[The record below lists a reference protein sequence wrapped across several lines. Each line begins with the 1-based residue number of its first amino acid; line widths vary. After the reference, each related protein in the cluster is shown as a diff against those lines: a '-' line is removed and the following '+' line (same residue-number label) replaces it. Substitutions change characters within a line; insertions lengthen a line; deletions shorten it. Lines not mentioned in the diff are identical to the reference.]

1 MHDWHWENSEGLPYL
16 RCSLIDA
23 WPHGFFTRSFAP
35 RRPESLAP
43 ILDRSAS
50 VNWVRQVHGNGVLAP
65 DEITVSPED
74 RSPADGV
81 ISVQANQAVWVAS
94 ADCVPALIAD
104 GETGQVAAVHA
115 GWRGT
120 SLRIVPAAIARLQA
134 QGSRLENL
142 RVALGP
148 AIAGEV
154 YQVSTSCAAEVAAS
168 LFPDVEDDET
178 RLEKLAQLPESPLLD
193 DLQVDI
199 VPGAL
204 SDRVRLD
211 VRTINLIQLQQLGL
225 ATEQV
230 AIAPFCTFQDA
241 EFFFSYRRER
251 LKQVQW
257 SGIVSR

>member
-1 MHDWHWENSEGLPYL
+1 MHHWHWENLEGLPYL
-16 RCSLIDA
+16 RCSLLDA
-23 WPHGFFTRSFAP
+23 WSHGFFTRQFAP
-35 RRPESLAP
+35 RRPESLTP

-50 VNWVRQVHGNGVLAP
+50 ANWVRQVHGNEVLVP
-65 DEITVSPED
+65 DEITVSPDD

-81 ISVQANQAVWVAS
+81 ISTQANQAVWVAT

-104 GETGQVAAVHA
+104 VQTGQVAAVHA

-120 SLRIVPAAIARLQA
+120 SLRIVPRSIARLQA
-134 QGSRLENL
+134 QGSRIENL

-168 LFPDVEDDET
+168 IFPDVEDDQA
-178 RLEKLAQLPESPLLD
+178 RLEKLAQVPESPLLSD
-193 DLQVDI
+193 PQIDT
-199 VPGAL
+199 VPQAR
-204 SDRVRLD
+204 DRVRLD
-211 VRTINLIQLQQLGL
+211 IRTINRIQLQQLGF
-225 ATEQV
+225 AAEQV
-230 AIAPFCTFQDA
+230 SIAPFCTFQDA

>member
-1 MHDWHWENSEGLPYL
+1 MHHWHWENWEGLPYL
-16 RCSLIDA
+16 RCSLLDA
-23 WPHGFFTRSFAP
+23 WQHGFFTRQFAP

-43 ILDRSAS
+43 ILDQAAS
-50 VNWVRQVHGNGVLAP
+50 VNWVRQVHGNVVLAP
-65 DEITVSPED
+65 DQITVSETD

-81 ISVQANQAVWVAS
+81 ISTQANQAVWVAS

-104 GETGQVAAVHA
+104 VETSQVAAVHA

-120 SLRIVPAAIARLQA
+120 SLRIVPAAIDRLQA
-134 QGSRLENL
+134 QGSRIENL

-168 LFPDVEDDET
+168 IFPDVEADQA
-178 RLEKLAQLPESPLLD
+178 RLEKLFQLPESPLLND
-193 DLQVDI
+193 PQI
-199 VPGAL
+199 
-204 SDRVRLD
+204 DRVRLD
-211 VRTINLIQLQQLGL
+211 VRGVNRIQLQQLGL
-225 ATEQV
+225 TAEQI